1 MAQAAA
7 DYIIVGGGS
16 AGCLVAARLIE
27 AGATV
32 LLLEEGPP
40 RGHPLLDLPAGYM
53 KFLNSERY
61 LKYYPTVPQPQ
72 LDGRSL
78 IIPQG
83 RLLGGGSAINA
94 MVYLRGQRED
104 YDSWAA
110 MTGDPGWGY
119 DAMLPHF
126 TAMEGNTDLAGP
138 FHGTDGPLKVSHLGH
153 MNPVTAAFLQSC
165 AALGIPLNEDFNG
178 AVQAGAGRMQHTIDA
193 GLRRRSSAA
202 RAFLAPHRRN
212 PRLTIVTRAR
222 VQRLRLVAG
231 RVIGVDYEHLGQTRR
246 AEAGQEVILAAGA
259 IATPHLMLRSGL
271 GPAADLQAA
280 GIPVLADLPEVGL
293 NLQDHCEVPVI
304 SALQQGMGYFG
315 QDRGLNML
323 RHGLRYL
330 LSRRGPVTST
340 GVEACAFLP
349 FGDDPRPLIQLYCV
363 PTVYLDRTVSGI
375 DPTWGLTL
383 TPCLARPQ
391 SRGSVRINPAD
402 PDGLP
407 LVDPGFLRDPA
418 DFAAMRAAI
427 WRARDILAAPPLRE
441 MVTGALMPGA
451 GDWSEDALDRHIR
464 ATVKTNYHPVG
475 TCAMGRVTDAAL
487 RVMGVAGLRIVDA
500 SAMPVIPAAN
510 TNAPTLA
517 LASRAAQLILQGR
530 A

>member
-1 MAQAAA
+1 MV

-16 AGCLVAARLIE
+16 AGCVIAARLVQ
-27 AGATV
+27 AGAEV
-32 LLLEEGPP
+32 LVLEEGPA

-53 KFLNSERY
+53 KFLNSERF

-72 LDGRSL
+72 LDGRSM

-94 MVYLRGQRED
+94 MVYLRGQPQD
-104 YDSWAA
+104 YDTWATL
-110 MTGDPGWGY
+110 TGDPGWGY
-119 DAMLPHF
+119 AAMLPHF
-126 TAMEGNTDLAGP
+126 TAMEGNAELGGA
-138 FHGTDGPLKVSHLGH
+138 FHGRDGPLKVSHLGD
-153 MNPVTAAFLQSC
+153 MNPVTAAFLDSC
-165 AALGIPLNEDFNG
+165 AALGIPLNDDFNG
-178 AVQAGAGRMQHTIDA
+178 AAQAGAGRMQHTIDGRA
-193 GLRRRSSAA
+193 RRRSSAA
-202 RAFLAPHRRN
+202 RAFLAPLRGH
-212 PRLTIVTRAR
+212 PL
-222 VQRLRLVAG
+222 LRLVTGA
-231 RVIGVDYEHLGQTRR
+231 RVTRLVMRGDRVVGVDYTDGRQTRR
-246 AEAGQEVILAAGA
+246 AEAAREVVLTAGA
-259 IATPHLMLRSGL
+259 LATPHLMLRSGL
-271 GPAADLQAA
+271 GPQAQLQAA
-280 GIPVLADLPEVGL
+280 GVPVVADLASVGQ

-304 SALQQGMGYFG
+304 SALRRGLGYFG
-315 QDRGLNML
+315 QDRGLAML

-330 LSRRGPVTST
+330 LTRGGPVTST

-349 FGDDPRPLIQLYCV
+349 MGDDPRPLIQLYCV

-391 SRGSVRINPAD
+391 SRGSVTLNPND

-418 DFAAMRAAI
+418 DFQAMRDGIAAAQ
-427 WRARDILAAPPLRE
+427 RILAAEPLAG
-441 MVTGALMPGA
+441 MVTNALMPVDGSA
-451 GDWSEDALDRHIR
+451 EAIDCHIR

-475 TCAMGRVTDAAL
+475 TCAMGRVADAAL
-487 RVMGVAGLRIVDA
+487 RVKGVTGLRVADA

-517 LASRAAQLILQGR
+517 LAARAASLILSDP